1 MVKKQKPINS
11 GRFRPAEE
19 INRQSMNPYVN
30 NSNEQAFVQQEQNSQ
45 TNTSAANALIQSTE
59 EDKFS
64 PIQQQN
70 IKM

>member
-1 MVKKQKPINS
+1 
-11 GRFRPAEE
+11 
-19 INRQSMNPYVN
+19 MNPYVN